1 MMENKK
7 YWNFYKLDFDVYK
20 VEVGVLLDKNNTEY
34 KYYNDVYDKKNSYFE
49 ENTALFL
56 DYNKAKEYAKN
67 YVNDGVDGTYSI
79 ISRLHYNSED
89 IYGSGNDKTI
99 YYVMNDI
106 NYILGNGYVED
117 IGMFN
122 NLYSVDNIIYS
133 LYKTRDNGDVLENF
147 VDKC

>member
-1 MMENKK
+1 MIDMK
-7 YWNFYKLDFDVYK
+7 YT
-20 VEVGVLLDKNNTEY
+20 KNEY
-34 KYYNDVYDKKNSYFE
+34 RQ
-49 ENTALFL
+49 
-56 DYNKAKEYAKN
+56 EYAKN
-67 YVNDGVDGTYSI
+67 YVKDGVDGTYSI

-89 IYGSGNDKTI
+89 IYGSGNDKNI

-133 LYKTRDNGDVLENF
+133 LYKTRDNGAILENF
-147 VDKC
+147 VDRC